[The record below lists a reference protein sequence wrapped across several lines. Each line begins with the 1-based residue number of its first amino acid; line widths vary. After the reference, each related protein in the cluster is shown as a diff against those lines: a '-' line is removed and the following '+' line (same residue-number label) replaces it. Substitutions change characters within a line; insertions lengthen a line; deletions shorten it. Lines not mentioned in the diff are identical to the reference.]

1 MNKIFNKFDPGLLI
15 VIVATTLAAWPFL
28 SQSSLPTGT
37 DAEIHIFRA
46 AQIERSI
53 TEGVFYPRWAPDFY
67 YGNGY
72 PIFNYYAPLA
82 YHLAAYY
89 SLVTSLGVVAGSK
102 FVLILAAY
110 VGSIGMYMFVAN
122 RWGRVEA
129 MVSGVAWCFSPYI
142 FFLEPHARG
151 EIAESL
157 AIGISPVIFWAFDK
171 VRASGT
177 KYSVVIAAL
186 SLGAV
191 VLSHPLTAL
200 VAYGF
205 LLVFLLW
212 EFWITPLTLVDRS
225 RNRSSSNLYAVG
237 VAILLG
243 LGLSALY
250 RLPAGF
256 ERDAVRMDYYGIG
269 HYDFRRHFIDLAEL
283 IAPAI
288 WSDSGAA
295 FPVFRFSLGWIQVSL
310 GMLGVATVFNRRI
323 RRFDTLLMTL
333 GLFGA
338 TYMMTSASKG
348 LWEMIPPM
356 RYFQFPM
363 RFLGSAALAI
373 VPLCGM
379 AMRWVALTK
388 SKWLAALAPAV
399 AIGLLVW
406 AAMPLMYPQ
415 KWSEFGEVSSA
426 RFHSE
431 ELQGK
436 WFGTTCCHDFL
447 PVDVEFIPPPDPFIT
462 EQFLRNEK
470 QIEKFDKGS
479 FPAGTVVEV
488 IESRTQSDL
497 LRISSEEPFDLKL
510 FRFYFPGWEA
520 SSGGQDFPIEITEP
534 DGRIL
539 IDLPS
544 GEYELLLEMTA
555 TPVRGLANAV
565 SLTSVIVIVLILWTN
580 WFRSSTGASRSIG
593 PIAGWSLT
601 ITAIVLVL
609 GIGLKIVAGNKGW
622 FQYHSSG
629 RNVHV
634 AENSMFASVAN
645 EIELLGYDAGDTLID
660 PGESVDIVLY
670 WKADVIPTRNY
681 QVYLHLRGEDG
692 ELWGQSD
699 KVNPASFPTSRW
711 STDKYVRDEHVITV
725 ASDAPAGTYQ
735 VHVGL
740 WDHVTGER
748 FLSFDS
754 NGWLLGES
762 IPVPVKYTIKQ

>member
-1 MNKIFNKFDPGLLI
+1 VNRIFSKFDLGLLV
-15 VIVATTLAAWPFL
+15 VIVATTLAVWPFL
-28 SQSSLPTGT
+28 SRSSLPTDT

-46 AQIERSI
+46 AQVEQSI
-53 TEGVFYPRWAPDFY
+53 TEGLLYPRWAPDFY

-72 PIFNYYAPLA
+72 PIFNYYAPLS

-89 SLVTSLGVVAGSK
+89 SLITGLGIVAGSK
-102 FVLILAAY
+102 FVLVLAAY
-110 VGSIGMYMFVAN
+110 IGSIGMYMFVAN
-122 RWGRVEA
+122 RWGRMEA
-129 MVSGVAWCFSPYI
+129 MVSGVAWCLSPYI

-171 VRASGT
+171 VRESGT
-177 KYSVVIAAL
+177 KYSVVIAAV
-186 SLGAV
+186 SLGAII
-191 VLSHPLTAL
+191 LSHPLTAL

-212 EFWITPLTLVDRS
+212 EFLITPLTIVGTSRREAS
-225 RNRSSSNLYAVG
+225 RNLYGVG
-237 VAILLG
+237 VAVLLG

-250 RLPAGF
+250 WLPAGF

-269 HYDFRRHFIDLAEL
+269 HYDFRGHFIDLSEL

-295 FPVFRFSLGWIQVSL
+295 FPTFKFSLGSIQIIL
-310 GMLGVATVFNRRI
+310 GMLGVATVFNSRI

-333 GLFGA
+333 GLFAA
-338 TYMMTSASKG
+338 TYMMTSASQG

-379 AMRWVALTK
+379 SMRWISLSE
-388 SKWLAALAPAV
+388 SKWVSSTAPSV
-399 AIGLLVW
+399 AIGLLLW
-406 AAMPLMYPQ
+406 GAMPLMYPPE
-415 KWSEFGEVSSA
+415 WSEFGEVNSA

-447 PVDVEFIPPPDPFIT
+447 PVDVEYIPPPEPFIS
-462 EQFLRNEK
+462 EQFMRNEE
-470 QIEKFDKGS
+470 QIEKFDRS
-479 FPAGTVVEV
+479 SLSDGTSVKI
-488 IESRTQSDL
+488 IESGTQSDL
-497 LRISSEEPFDLKL
+497 LGISSSEPFELKL
-510 FRFYFPGWEA
+510 SRFYFPGWKA
-520 SSGGQDFPIEITEP
+520 SSGGEDLTIEITEP

-539 IDLPS
+539 VKLPS
-544 GEYELLLEMTA
+544 GEYELLVEMNA
-555 TPVRGLANAV
+555 TPIRGLANTI
-565 SLTSVIVIVLILWTN
+565 SLSAATIIILILCTN
-580 WFRSSTGASRSIG
+580 WFKSKPAIINPKRVVNGASIY
-593 PIAGWSLT
+593 IAG
-601 ITAIVLVL
+601 IVIIF
-609 GIGLKIVAGNKGW
+609 GIILKGVADDREW
-622 FQYHSSG
+622 FQYHSTG
-629 RNVHV
+629 RNIQVS
-634 AENSMFASVAN
+634 ENKIFASVAN
-645 EIELLGYDAGDTLID
+645 EIELLGYDAEDTMIK
-660 PGESVDIVLY
+660 PGESLDIILY
-670 WKADVIPTRNY
+670 WRADVIPTRNY
-681 QVYLHLRGEDG
+681 QIYVHLRGDNG

-711 STDKYVRDEHVITV
+711 STDKYVRDEHMIVV
-725 ASDAPAGTYQ
+725 ADEVPVGDYQ

-748 FLSFDS
+748 FLALDN
-754 NGWLLGES
+754 NGWLIGES
-762 IPVPVKYTIKQ
+762 IPVPLKYTVR

>member
-1 MNKIFNKFDPGLLI
+1 MNKIFNKFDPGLLV

-28 SQSSLPTGT
+28 SHPSLPTDT

-89 SLVTSLGVVAGSK
+89 SLATGLGVVAGSK
-102 FVLILAAY
+102 FVLVLAAY

-129 MVSGVAWCFSPYI
+129 MVSGVAWCLSPYI

-151 EIAESL
+151 EIAECL

-171 VRASGT
+171 VRACGT

-205 LLVFLLW
+205 LLIFLLW
-212 EFWITPLTLVDRS
+212 EFLITPLTLVDPS
-225 RNRSSSNLYAVG
+225 RIRSSSNIYAVG
-237 VAILLG
+237 VAVLLG

-250 RLPAGF
+250 WLPAGF
-256 ERDAVRMDYYGIG
+256 EREAVRMDYYGIG
-269 HYDFRRHFIDLAEL
+269 HYDFRRHFIDLSEL
-283 IAPAI
+283 ISPAI

-295 FPVFRFSLGWIQVSL
+295 FPVFRFSLGSIQVAL
-310 GMLGVATVFNRRI
+310 GLLGVATVFNSRI
-323 RRFDTLLMTL
+323 RRSDTLLMTL
-333 GLFGA
+333 GLCAA
-338 TYMMTSASKG
+338 TYMMTSASQG

-363 RFLGSAALAI
+363 RFLGLAALAI

-379 AMRWVALTK
+379 SMRWMSVVK
-388 SKWLAALAPAV
+388 SKWLSALAPAV

-406 AAMPLMYPQ
+406 AAMPLMHPP
-415 KWSEFGEVSSA
+415 KWNEFGEVSPA

-436 WFGTTCCHDFL
+436 WLGTTCCHDFL
-447 PVDVEFIPPPDPFIT
+447 PVDVEYIPLPDPFVS
-462 EQFLRNEK
+462 EQFLRNEE
-470 QIEKFDKGS
+470 QIEKFDRS
-479 FPAGTVVEV
+479 RFPDGTEVEI

-497 LRISSEEPFDLKL
+497 LRVLSDDPFDLKL
-510 FRFYFPGWEA
+510 FRFYFPGWKA
-520 SSGGQDFPIEITEP
+520 SSGGEDLPIEITKP

-539 IDLPS
+539 VNLPS
-544 GEYELLLEMTA
+544 GEYDLLLEMKA
-555 TPVRGLANAV
+555 TPVRGLANTITV
-565 SLTSVIVIVLILWTN
+565 TSAIVIVLILCTN
-580 WFRSSTGASRSIG
+580 WFNLNTVTRKPIRPITPSIFY
-593 PIAGWSLT
+593 
-601 ITAIVLVL
+601 ITAIVLVF
-609 GIGLKIVAGNKGW
+609 GMVLKTVAGDRGW

-634 AENSMFASVAN
+634 AENSMFANVAN
-645 EIELLGYDAGDTLID
+645 EIELLGYNAGDTTIA
-660 PGESVDIVLY
+660 PGQSLDIVLY
-670 WKADVIPTRNY
+670 WKAVVIPTRNY
-681 QVYLHLRGEDG
+681 QIYLHLRGEDG

-711 STDKYVRDEHVITV
+711 STDKYVRDEHVIMI
-725 ASDAPAGTYQ
+725 AADAPPGEYQ

-748 FLSFDS
+748 YLAFDK
-754 NGWLLGES
+754 NDWLLGES
-762 IPVPVKYTIKQ
+762 IPIPAKYIMK